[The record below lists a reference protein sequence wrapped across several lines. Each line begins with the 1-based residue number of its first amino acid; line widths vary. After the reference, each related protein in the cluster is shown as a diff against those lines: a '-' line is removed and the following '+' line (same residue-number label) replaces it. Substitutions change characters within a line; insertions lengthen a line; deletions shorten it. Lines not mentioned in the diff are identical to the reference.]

1 MTSSKRPSKEKTP
14 VTNTNTPIPSFDQP
28 IFSPP
33 YYHYGSMFPY
43 FPQRPGQP
51 QPQTPPLPQPDPDF
65 NPFDF
70 LSQPEFVQQTQT
82 QPETVVSDS
91 EPEFVTKTQP
101 TRAAT
106 KRKEKAEARCWEP
119 LEALVLAQ
127 SWIDI
132 SEDATVGKDQKHDR
146 FWIRVLHNFHKGMN
160 RGEYRSKHQVYSKWG
175 KMNKEVMLFND
186 LWNNMKRQWKSG
198 ESDEVILKK
207 ALKVYQKENLK
218 AFKFLEVWNFL
229 KDNRKWLSSKTSDQ
243 HIDSGSKRNR
253 TSESDHTT
261 SDARVQFDLNEDEHV
276 PISPPSRPLGID
288 KSKSKCK
295 GKASDSDDLKEIGTD
310 MKGIKDRMDKILKI
324 AFERELRKQRE
335 SDMRILAMDTSNM
348 TGAELEVV
356 LAMKEEVKNRYINRG

>member
-1 MTSSKRPSKEKTP
+1 MSSSKRPSKEKTP
-14 VTNTNTPIPSFDQP
+14 VRNTNTPIPSFDQP

-33 YYHYGSMFPY
+33 YYHYGGMFPS

-51 QPQTPPLPQPDPDF
+51 HPQTPPLPQPDPDF

-91 EPEFVTKTQP
+91 EPEFVTETQP
-101 TRAAT
+101 TRAT
-106 KRKEKAEARCWEP
+106 NKRKEKAEARCWER

-132 SEDATVGKDQKHDR
+132 SDDATVGKDQKHDR
-146 FWIRVLHNFHKGMN
+146 FWIRVLHSFHKGMG

-198 ESDEVILKK
+198 ESDEVILQK
-207 ALKVYQKENLK
+207 ALKVYQQENLK
-218 AFKFLEVWNFL
+218 AFN
-229 KDNRKWLSSKTSDQ
+229 KTFDQ

-253 TSESDHTT
+253 TSEFDHTT
-261 SDARVQFDLNEDEHV
+261 SDARVQFDLNEDEPV
-276 PISPPSRPLGID
+276 PVSPPSRPLGRD
-288 KSKSKCK
+288 KSKNKGK
-295 GKASDSDDLKEIGTD
+295 GKASDSDDLKEMGTN
-310 MKGIKDRMDKILKI
+310 MKDIKERMDKILKI
-324 AFERELRKQRE
+324 ASERELRKQRE